1 MNLEASL
8 EVPVV
13 AHLCQ
18 EAEAPV
24 AVVAIVIQIIHQ
36 ADLFRGLFLHRH
48 ARGEKSCYNMSCCF
62 YFLPSAVPCAGS
74 PFFALFRG
82 AWGLIGKGAA
92 QWILM
97 EYDAQMPATLWLWR
111 SFSSLDGSICILM
124 IWWISFKVQISLNI
138 SSSSQAGEQKPKEIQ
153 EPKQEL
159 IWISFTL
166 VLVGLT
172 MMMFGQRSSYRSRS
186 ADSRSD

>member
-48 ARGEKSCYNMSCCF
+48 ARGQFAVLYQAMFLWHIFVTNVLDATYVYIYHCSYLAILWISYALMPFLEKCYNSHLASTHRCTHK
-62 YFLPSAVPCAGS
+62 YFLVCGLSRYIFCLLTILNPSFQHLVGQVISIPSDPRDPSNSHKNMFHTFVIIVPAYSGGTIRS
-74 PFFALFRG
+74 M
-82 AWGLIGKGAA
+82 I
-92 QWILM
+92 
-97 EYDAQMPATLWLWR
+97 R
-111 SFSSLDGSICILM
+111 SF
-124 IWWISFKVQISLNI
+124 FV
-138 SSSSQAGEQKPKEIQ
+138 E
-153 EPKQEL
+153 
-159 IWISFTL
+159 
-166 VLVGLT
+166 
-172 MMMFGQRSSYRSRS
+172 R
-186 ADSRSD
+186 